1 VQGVNGYIATD
12 RTTAADGSDF
22 TSIMRVRVICYAA
35 RVAML
40 RMTDEI
46 NEDRLVNTDGTIDA
60 AEADTIDAS
69 VTSFLVSELANR
81 KNNRRFCSDV
91 AISVNRTQNLIS
103 SPTLP
108 FRLRIRPLY
117 YSTAITTCR

>member
-1 VQGVNGYIATD
+1 
-12 RTTAADGSDF
+12 
-22 TSIMRVRVICYAA
+22 
-35 RVAML
+35 
-40 RMTDEI
+40 MTDEI

-117 YSTAITTCR
+117 YSTAITIDLGYALQVRS